1 MEFCQIVLIDD
12 DRLYTEVV
20 KRRLCA
26 FGFQNKV
33 RVFLDGTPAIEY
45 LNALSTD
52 QNSKE
57 TILILLDLKMPVM
70 DGWTFLDE
78 FGKFDY
84 QFKERFKIV
93 VITNFLGMEQRNRA
107 IAYKEVIGY
116 YHKPFNKTSVR
127 GILEDLKV
135 SFYEE

>member
-45 LNALSTD
+45 LNALSKD

-70 DGWTFLDE
+70 DGHL
-78 FGKFDY
+78 
-84 QFKERFKIV
+84 FKMAGSPGVAPSYVDLESTRSPV
-93 VITNFLGMEQRNRA
+93 DPPP
-107 IAYKEVIGY
+107 VIGD
-116 YHKPFNKTSVR
+116 T
-127 GILEDLKV
+127 V
-135 SFYEE
+135 SHL